1 MNKPKKNNRYNK
13 RWLSMRLTT
22 FYHFMYNTTNSIPRK
37 AAIDYIKP
45 LTTTLAR
52 IMPATGG
59 TKDTLPGV

>member
-1 MNKPKKNNRYNK
+1 MAFSAINHLLP
-13 RWLSMRLTT
+13 
-22 FYHFMYNTTNSIPRK
+22 FYVKHNNSIPRK

-45 LTTTLAR
+45 FITTLAR